1 MSDPLQSLKR
11 LKYEPKPG
19 RWEALAAQPP
29 PRRVRLS
36 RVGPAL
42 LAAAAALLLAVW
54 ARGPRFETVVTA
66 QGTSRTTSLTSGWF
80 ETGAGESATVQIADI
95 GQVRVEPESRL
106 RLVESG
112 KTKHR
117 LELTRGVLHAS
128 VDAPPRLFVV
138 DTPQAT
144 AVDLGCAYTLRVT
157 ENGTELTVES
167 GLVALEGL
175 GRVSVVLEGMR
186 ARTRPHSAPTTP
198 LSLEAS
204 PALVEAVE
212 RFDRRDDAR
221 ALLGIS
227 ISAHATDAATLWHV
241 IQRAPSPE
249 RELLIAR
256 LETFVPAPPSRSMED
271 WWEAIVAAH

>member
-1 MSDPLQSLKR
+1 MNDPIQSLKR
-11 LKYEPKPG
+11 LKYEPRPG
-19 RWEALAAQPP
+19 RWEALAARPP
-29 PRRVRLS
+29 PPRVRLS

-42 LAAAAALLLAVW
+42 LVAAAVLLTVVW
-54 ARGPRFETVVTA
+54 TRGPRFETVVTA

-106 RLVESG
+106 RLVASG
-112 KTKHR
+112 KSQHR

-167 GLVALEGL
+167 GLVALEGQ

-186 ARTRPHSAPTTP
+186 ARSRAGAAPTTP
-198 LSLEAS
+198 VANDA
-204 PALVEAVE
+204 PAALVEAVE
-212 RFDRRDDAR
+212 RFDRYDDVSALQLISDSAR
-221 ALLGIS
+221 A
-227 ISAHATDAATLWHV
+227 ADAATLWHL
-241 IQRAPSPE
+241 ISRASSPQRAV
-249 RELLIAR
+249 LTAKLA
-256 LETFVPAPPSRSMED
+256 TFVSEPKSQSMSD